1 MYKKYFNT
9 IGLTIII
16 PIILLYAFQQGVSLA
31 YNYWL
36 SMWADDPIVNGTQIE
51 TDLKLAVFGALG
63 FVQGRLRFMLKSK
76 LDVFIAFL
84 YIKNKLIGFCSGV
97 SIFGTTVAI
106 SICGIIASRHLHMD
120 LLMNVLRSPMSFFEC
135 TPSGN
140 LLNRFAKDIDA
151 IDCMVP
157 EGLKM
162 MLSYA
167 FKLLEV
173 CIIVLIATP
182 FAAVTILPLAFL
194 YACVQVYVLLFSAPT
209 FIFESGAID
218 GSVTVLLAGLGL
230 QK

>member
-1 MYKKYFNT
+1 MEDR
-9 IGLTIII
+9 L
-16 PIILLYAFQQGVSLA
+16 
-31 YNYWL
+31 
-36 SMWADDPIVNGTQIE
+36 
-51 TDLKLAVFGALG
+51 FGEKINL
-63 FVQGRLRFMLKSK
+63 
-76 LDVFIAFL
+76 
-84 YIKNKLIGFCSGV
+84 FCSYSGV

-140 LLNRFAKDIDA
+140 LLNRFAKEIDA

-173 CIIVLIATP
+173 CIIVLMATP
-182 FAAVTILPLAFL
+182 FAAVIILPLAFL
-194 YACVQVYVLLFSAPT
+194 YACVQVNVPLFSTAAL
-209 FIFESGAID
+209 IFESSAVP
-218 GSVTVLLAGLGL
+218 GSAFLKGL
-230 QK
+230 